1 MASQRGESSK
11 TLAAPS
17 PTLANEPR
25 SSTNNRKDHRLRRNM
40 SDCERKGIRQKPGYA
55 KWTNKRGPVIRV
67 WNPPFSAPW
76 VLCYLIPLNTELLLV
91 FTPLRKKKEIV
102 SLLKHEIRQLW
113 FRFHVLDWAFSLFL
127 CLFLGG
133 PSHNTH
139 AALRFPWQL
148 KLGFKARMSGST
160 VPGSFLFFSYT
171 NSVPCA

>member
-1 MASQRGESSK
+1 MNPVQAQTTEK
-11 TLAAPS
+11 ITVYAATCPIAREKGLDKS
-17 PTLANEPR
+17 PAM
-25 SSTNNRKDHRLRRNM
+25 RN
-40 SDCERKGIRQKPGYA
+40 GQ
-55 KWTNKRGPVIRV
+55 TKRGQSSPKRV
-67 WNPPFSAPW
+67 FNPPFSAPW

-102 SLLKHEIRQLW
+102 SLLKHEILQLW

-148 KLGFKARMSGST
+148 KLGFEARMSGST